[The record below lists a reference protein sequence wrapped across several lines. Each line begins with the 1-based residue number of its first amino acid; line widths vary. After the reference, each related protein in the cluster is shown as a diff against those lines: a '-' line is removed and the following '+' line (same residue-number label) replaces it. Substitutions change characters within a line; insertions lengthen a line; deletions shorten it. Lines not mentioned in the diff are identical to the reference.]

1 MRKVNKDWYRVVTKA
16 DRFQLPV
23 EAVDVLR
30 TRHNEWSVC
39 DGEPEIGSRNADLQ
53 RYVFIKLADAK
64 KFAEALAE
72 AIKNETPYPRR
83 FDY

>member
-1 MRKVNKDWYRVVTKA
+1 MKKVNKDWYRIVTKA
-16 DRFQLPV
+16 DKFELTV

-39 DGEPEIGSRNADLQ
+39 DGEPINYGRVDDLQ

-72 AIKNETPYPRR
+72 AIKNETQYPRI
-83 FDY
+83 FNY